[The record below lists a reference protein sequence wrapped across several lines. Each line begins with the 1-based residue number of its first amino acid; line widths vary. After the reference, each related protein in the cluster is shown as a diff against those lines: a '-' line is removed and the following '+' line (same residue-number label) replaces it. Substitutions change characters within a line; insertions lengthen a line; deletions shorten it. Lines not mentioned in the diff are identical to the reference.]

1 MTRIMKERW
10 DANKDKLRDALAER
24 TDLNHCNYE
33 DLVNLAFEVIY
44 NTDTNETGY
53 QVLNLNNIT
62 VVDMVRRRRL
72 SRNRGV
78 SHSVRY
84 LSAQRA

>member
-1 MTRIMKERW
+1 MTRIMKECW

-53 QVLNLNNIT
+53 QVLI
-62 VVDMVRRRRL
+62 

>member
-24 TDLNHCNYE
+24 TDLNRCNYE

-44 NTDTNETGY
+44 NTDANETGY
-53 QVLNLNNIT
+53 QVLI
-62 VVDMVRRRRL
+62 

-78 SHSVRY
+78 SHSV
-84 LSAQRA
+84 

>member
-1 MTRIMKERW
+1 MTRIMKECW

-44 NTDTNETGY
+44 NTDANETGY
-53 QVLNLNNIT
+53 QVLI
-62 VVDMVRRRRL
+62 